1 MTVKSCE
8 KKPVYRTL
16 DSGAKTALLQAGW
29 ARVWCAYT
37 LPSELFVFMT
47 VTPKRVRPL
56 GGRFWPTRQ
65 PIRLPRSSSDVQLG
79 GRLAPVRY
87 LLGVLFRASRRDKWA
102 PHQMHSFG
110 GFLHGAKHLIGEGI
124 RSPDLG
130 PSHLKWARF
139 DDKIQSALF
148 PANSPSPLPPTSY
161 LPPTQI
167 TGRAELGVFRKT
179 Q

>member
-8 KKPVYRTL
+8 KNPVNRTL

-29 ARVWCAYT
+29 ARIWCSYT

-110 GFLHGAKHLIGEGI
+110 GFLHGAKHLVGEGI

-139 DDKIQSALF
+139 DDKIQSAI
-148 PANSPSPLPPTSY
+148 N
-161 LPPTQI
+161 
-167 TGRAELGVFRKT
+167 VFILEGFDVREIL
-179 Q
+179 

>member
-1 MTVKSCE
+1 MAPESRVRLTGFFWKDLATVKSCE
-8 KKPVYRTL
+8 EKPVNRTL

-29 ARVWCAYT
+29 ARIWCPYT

-102 PHQMHSFG
+102 PHQMHS
-110 GFLHGAKHLIGEGI
+110 
-124 RSPDLG
+124 LG
-130 PSHLKWARF
+130 DFCMALNTLLGRVYGHQIWAH
-139 DDKIQSALF
+139 
-148 PANSPSPLPPTSY
+148 PT
-161 LPPTQI
+161 
-167 TGRAELGVFRKT
+167 
-179 Q
+179 